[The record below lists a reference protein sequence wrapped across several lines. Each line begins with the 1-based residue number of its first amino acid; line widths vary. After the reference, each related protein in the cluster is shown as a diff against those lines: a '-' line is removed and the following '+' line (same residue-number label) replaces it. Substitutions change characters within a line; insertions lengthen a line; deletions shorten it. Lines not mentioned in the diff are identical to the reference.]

1 MDRALSAWHRYWHD
15 FETER
20 MRVVAL
26 RVMLFGLVAFDL
38 WVVTLHHAS
47 RYGAGEFNV
56 AQIGLLDMLLPI
68 PTPAIV
74 ATGWLLGGF
83 FALRAAFGVAI
94 KQSIVGATICYFGIY
109 LWSQVDSYQH
119 HYLVGLLLTICCFV
133 PEKVWTATRPDDAE
147 VEQWNRVRHWGLRLI
162 YVQMALMY
170 FWTGFTKADPTWL
183 SGATMDQLTHPPE
196 VRDLIAGWER
206 RFELRPGEGY
216 SYAAIAVM
224 LGELLAPLAFLWRR
238 LWIVGLLVVPWFH
251 IGVEILE
258 FDIEWF
264 SYYMIALD
272 VILLLPDRG
281 WRAIRAVALRVEPL
295 WQRIAVATP
304 TESTPRMIIALATAA
319 ICAYVAGRIPVE
331 GSTLL
336 AVVVGVAALLA
347 LWPVPLIAPK
357 LPLFAAVAQVVI
369 VATMSFTVD
378 RAGSLY
384 DMYRMWGGDL
394 RRRGDVEGAIE
405 KYTLANAAMPGQPA
419 RRYQLAELYERTG
432 RRALAEPLYIEA
444 LELQHAAVEAQLRRT
459 HRDPND
465 AAAFFELAL
474 ENLRLADR
482 CAAVGRLPSHDAEE
496 MARCRRTALV
506 GAEEAV
512 DKGQAISPRDP
523 EGRKMRAQVE
533 REKRRR

>member
-15 FETER
+15 LETER
-20 MRVVAL
+20 IRMVAL
-26 RVMLFGLVAFDL
+26 RVTLFGLVAFDL
-38 WVVTLHHAS
+38 WAVTLHHAS
-47 RYGAGEFNV
+47 RYGAGDFNV
-56 AQIGLLDMLLPI
+56 AQIGLLDTLLPI
-68 PTPAIV
+68 PTPAVV

-119 HYLVGLLLTICCFV
+119 HYLVGLLLTLCCFV
-133 PEKVWTATRPDDAE
+133 PEQIWTATRPDD
-147 VEQWNRVRHWGLRLI
+147 VERWNRVRHWGIRLI

-170 FWTGFTKADPTWL
+170 FWTGVTKADPTWL

-196 VRDLIAGWER
+196 VRDLIAGLEQR
-206 RFELRPGEGY
+206 YGLRSGEGY
-216 SYAAIAVM
+216 GYAATAVM
-224 LGELLAPLAFLWRR
+224 LGELFAALAFLWRR
-238 LWIVGLLVVPWFH
+238 LWLVGLIVVPWFH

-281 WRAIRAVALRVEPL
+281 WRAIRSLALRVEPL
-295 WQRIAVATP
+295 WQRVAVATP
-304 TESTPRMIIALATAA
+304 TDSTPRMIIALATAA
-319 ICAYVAGRIPVE
+319 ACATLAGRIPVE

-336 AVVVGVAALLA
+336 AVVVGTATLLA
-347 LWPVPLIAPK
+347 LWPVPLLAPK
-357 LPLFAAVAQVVI
+357 LPIFAAAAQILI
-369 VATMSFTVD
+369 VATMGLTVD
-378 RAGSLY
+378 RAGSIY

-394 RRRGDVEGAIE
+394 RRRGDVEGAIA

-419 RRYQLAELYERTG
+419 RRYQLAQLYERTG

-444 LELQHAAVEAQLRRT
+444 LDLQRAAVEGQLRRT
-459 HRDPND
+459 HRDPD
-465 AAAFFELAL
+465 DPDAFFELAR

-482 CAAVGRLPSHDAEE
+482 CVAVGRLPGQDREE
-496 MARCRRTALV
+496 MNRCRRTAII
-506 GAEEAV
+506 GADEAV
-512 DKGQAISPRDP
+512 TKGQKIAPRDR
-523 EGRKMRAQVE
+523 EGRKMRQEVE